1 MLTEHKTR
9 LVALFDAAAA
19 QLVAAGG
26 AQVSLPA
33 IELARPRQ
41 AGHGDLASNLAL
53 QLARPLKASPR
64 QVAERL
70 KATVEALDRESA
82 HGPLIESLEIAGP
95 GFINLR
101 LRADAKRAV
110 IGRVLRDGAAFG
122 RGARGAQRRVMVEF
136 VSANPTGPLHVG
148 HGRQGALGDALA
160 ALLEADGWQ
169 VAREFYYNDAGAQ
182 IDKLALSVQA
192 RARGIGPD
200 DERFPADG
208 YRGEYIRDIAADYL
222 ARKTV
227 SAERV
232 AEVAARGD
240 VDDLDAIRRFA
251 VAYLRHEQDI
261 DLRAF
266 GVRFDNYYLESSL
279 YDEGRVQ
286 ATVDALVRA
295 GKTFEDGGALW
306 LRTTD
311 YGDDKDRV
319 MRKSDGGY
327 TYFVPD
333 VAYHVTKW
341 QRGFQRAINVQGS
354 DHHGTIARVR
364 AGLQAIGAGV
374 PAGYPDY
381 VLHKMVTVMRGG
393 EEVKISKRAGSYVTL
408 RDLISWT
415 GEVRDNDEVRIDEQ
429 RGRDAVRFFLI
440 SRKADSEFVFDVDL
454 ALARTDE
461 NPVYYIQYA
470 HARICSVLA
479 QWGGDVD
486 ALAASAA
493 AGRVDLAA
501 LGGAREFA
509 LAGRLADFPETV
521 EAAVDELAPHA
532 VAFYL
537 KDLASELHSY
547 YNAERVLVD
556 DEATRTARL
565 ALLLATRQVLRN
577 GLALIGVSAPERM

>member
-1 MLTEHKTR
+1 MLAEQKSR
-9 LVALFDAAAA
+9 LAALFDAAAA
-19 QLVAAGG
+19 QLMAATG
-26 AQVSLPA
+26 AQVALPSV
-33 IELARPRQ
+33 ELERPKQ
-41 AGHGDLASNLAL
+41 AGHGDLACNLAL
-53 QLARPLKASPR
+53 QLARPLKGNPR
-64 QVAERL
+64 QIAERL
-70 KATVEALDRESA
+70 KAAVEELDRESA
-82 HGPLIESLEIAGP
+82 AGPMLESLEIAGP

-122 RGARGAQRRVMVEF
+122 RGERGLRRRVMVEF

-169 VAREFYYNDAGAQ
+169 VSREFYYNDAGAQ
-182 IDKLALSVQA
+182 IEKLALSVQA
-192 RARGIGPD
+192 RARGIPPD

-208 YRGEYIRDIAADYL
+208 YRGDYIAEIAADYL

-232 AEVAARGD
+232 AEVTAAGD
-240 VDDLDAIRRFA
+240 PDDLPAIRRFA
-251 VAYLRHEQDI
+251 VATLRHEQDI

-279 YDEGRVQ
+279 YEDGRVA

-295 GKTFEDGGALW
+295 GKTYEDGGALW
-306 LRTTD
+306 LRTTE

-341 QRGFQRAINVQGS
+341 QRGFERAINVQGS
-354 DHHGTIARVR
+354 DHHGTVARVR
-364 AGLQAIGAGV
+364 AGLQAIGAGI

-415 GEVRDNDEVRIDEQ
+415 GEVRDDDGVRIDEQ

-479 QWGGDVD
+479 QWGGDAESLAAAVAAGGVGLD
-486 ALAASAA
+486 ALQ
-493 AGRVDLAA
+493 GP
-501 LGGAREFA
+501 REFA
-509 LAGRLADFPETV
+509 LAARLAAWPETV

-537 KDLASELHSY
+537 KDLAAELHSY